1 MLYKK
6 IFALTFIFISVA
18 LCHDEYPWYNLQPS
32 GKESVEN
39 NPADSSENK
48 NVYNIADPID
58 AFSGAYT
65 HTIQDLFIPG
75 NIPLN
80 IALRYCS
87 RMYYNSPFGFGWFM
101 NYDMRVTEFSDGK
114 ILVRDPN
121 GYRQMFTLN
130 GNEYTS
136 PAGLNAYLIKTDTGY
151 IFKEKQG
158 ASYVFDTLGYL
169 KQIVNAKG
177 NEITMTYSA
186 QPESI
191 MGYHPYS
198 NYYGVVARRYLLTQ
212 VSDGYDRHLH
222 FYYDTRNR
230 IDSITGPA
238 GYKIDYTVDS
248 TGDLVEI
255 NKIGGS
261 LTRSIQY
268 KYNNFH
274 CIDTVINSNDEIYL
288 VMEYDSKNRVTKQ
301 KYGYNEFEIA
311 FDDGDSI
318 TTLTDP
324 RDNNTYYKFNN
335 KMLLAWIANEYNDTT
350 KFEYNSDYKLT
361 KTIGPR
367 GDTTKF
373 SYDFGDLLSVV
384 DALYDTTRLHYTA
397 DFHMLDSIVDPAGH
411 ITKFEYDTLGNL
423 TTVINALGKE
433 TEYEYDTRGNVI
445 QATDPMGHA
454 VYYSYDPDDGLTHN
468 STLYGSESYDSLYPT
483 KIWATIEGRTIAM
496 KFDYDYRR
504 GLRVASGDPNG
515 NVTYFDYDSLNQ
527 LTKVFYS
534 DNTPNSGHT
543 NTPSMRY
550 YYDVKG
556 NMTKKEN
563 YYGHNT
569 EFVYD
574 TLNQLREVKEHK
586 GDSTYN
592 TKYTYDNNGNLIK
605 FANSAGDTTY
615 YRYDALNRLVKTI
628 YPDST
633 PSDTTDNPAYAYR
646 YDNPD
651 DPVNLYRR
659 IDANGDT
666 TAYYYDLLN
675 RLDSLV
681 YPNGTAVTY
690 GYNRDYTLHEL
701 IDSTGTTSFV
711 YDAAHQLDSI
721 YYPDENYTMKLS
733 YYDNG
738 LRKRETFNKDGTVG
752 YDMFYTYDSLNR
764 LKEVIDSTVDKSII
778 YTYDINPV
786 SYDTSYGNLVKIAYP
801 NNIVME
807 YKYLPCCSRIG
818 RIMTRN
824 TSSGDTI
831 QSFEYEY
838 DYAGNRSDLYLKD
851 SSHIA
856 YTYDSLN
863 RLVFTEKND
872 STDTQLW
879 SRRYYYDRL
888 GNVTRLISTESVDT
902 SDYYYYYYPG
912 TNRLKE
918 ARGYTYEFDDNGNPT
933 TCDDGRNFYY
943 DYENRMTELTGHG
956 YPTQFYYNGFGDR
969 AIKIEDPEGSKGFY
983 QKLGG
988 RSKRPQKSELYD
1000 DLTYAGALGDSLHDG
1015 TRDLGEVSFDCDK
1028 DNLTWEISHKNLIGI
1043 KESYND
1049 YERLY
1054 ITLDIDQIYRKGN
1067 LRLPDSMMT
1076 KVHPA
1081 AAWEYCIYVYNDQ
1094 DFGYFDQNGKKYER
1108 PNTMSV
1114 RYLNSGANGK
1124 IQIKLSSAVLGKVNR
1139 VRYTVATTMPGFVN
1153 ADRRRNQR
1161 SRAIDVYP
1169 GGIRTMDNSGEI
1181 GGYAYGTVSDAP
1193 SYMGGGGGIHYKVTH
1208 KYWHNDVG
1216 RQINDNMAWSSVAVD
1231 RYYGYGY
1238 GLLFR
1243 KQGETGSHEYL
1254 HTDALGS
1261 VTAVTDADG
1270 NVVGTYDYDPY
1281 GELLTSS
1288 ENLGNFGFTGQEVD
1302 WETELYH
1309 FPARYYEPRWGRF
1322 TTPDPIKEKA
1332 FYNHIIGDGSFSK
1345 YQNPYSMGLNT
1356 PSDFNLYL
1364 YVMDNPSNLVDPQ
1377 GLFGLSDIRKHFQ
1390 KNINKFNDMRRWRGR
1405 LVDLF
1410 RTGEPQLF
1418 MRHCTASCMVGKK
1431 YGEDT
1436 GRIAGIGWEV
1446 WGFIRVDIPH
1456 IWDAFWNTGD
1466 WSFNWS
1472 FSLQAL
1478 SYNEAGFDC
1487 ANNIDCYINDDDLLT
1502 KCLRCCLNSL
1512 LK

>member
-1 MLYKK
+1 MLFKK
-6 IFALTFIFISVA
+6 IITFVVIWIVVGF
-18 LCHDEYPWYNLQPS
+18 CHDFWESAPNLAITT
-32 GKESVEN
+32 
-39 NPADSSENK
+39 NPEPPHNPNPNTNPTK
-48 NVYNIADPID
+48 GADPID
-58 AFSGAYT
+58 MFSGAFLYQKT
-65 HTIQDLFIPG
+65 DLFIPG
-75 NIPLN
+75 HIPLT
-80 IALRYCS
+80 IRRFYS
-87 RMYYNSPFGFGWFM
+87 SQSFYNSPFGFGWTM
-101 NYDMRVTEFSDGK
+101 NYDMKITEFSDGK
-114 ILVRDPN
+114 ILLRNHD
-121 GYRQMFTLN
+121 GYRYMFTPN
-130 GNEYTS
+130 GNEYTP
-136 PAGLNAYLIKTDTGY
+136 PAGLNAYLTKTDTNY
-151 IFKEKQG
+151 VFKEKNG
-158 ASYVFDTLGYL
+158 TGYMFDTLGYM
-169 KQIVNAKG
+169 KSIFDRNGNKVN
-177 NEITMTYSA
+177 ISYSA
-186 QPESI
+186 QVESI
-191 MGYHPYS
+191 IGYHLYS
-198 NYYGVVARRYLLTQ
+198 NFKGVVGRRNLITQ
-212 VSDGYDRHLH
+212 ISDDFNRSLH
-222 FYYDTRNR
+222 FYYDSNGR

-238 GYKIDYTVDS
+238 GYKLDYSVDEYGNLDS
-248 TGDLVEI
+248 VVE
-255 NKIGGS
+255 
-261 LTRSIQY
+261 
-268 KYNNFH
+268 
-274 CIDTVINSNDEIYL
+274 NSNCMARSTKYFYNANHGLDSIKNAAGERYL
-288 VMEYDSKNRVTKQ
+288 YMEYDDTMRVTKQ

-335 KMLLAWIANEYNDTT
+335 KMLPAWIANTFDDTT
-350 KFEYNSDYKLT
+350 RFEYNSDYKLT
-361 KTIGPR
+361 KIIGPR
-367 GDTTKF
+367 DDTTLF
-373 SYDFGDLLSVV
+373 SYNFGDLLSVV
-384 DALYDTTRLHYTA
+384 DALYDTTKLHYTS

-411 ITKFEYDTLGNL
+411 ITKFQYDTLGNL

-433 TEYEYDTRGNVI
+433 TEYDYDSRGNIV
-445 QATDPMGHA
+445 QATDPLGHA

-468 STLYGSESYDSLYPT
+468 TSLYGSETYDSLYPT
-483 KIWATIEGRTIAM
+483 KIWVTVDGRTIAM

-504 GLRVASGDPNG
+504 GLRVAAGDPNG
-515 NVTYFDYDSLNQ
+515 NTTYFDYDSLNQ
-527 LTKVFYS
+527 LTKVYNS

-563 YYGHNT
+563 YYGHYT

-586 GDSTYN
+586 GDSTYI
-592 TKYTYDNNGNLIK
+592 TKYAYDNNGNLTK

-681 YPNGTAVTY
+681 YPNGTAVKY
-690 GYNRDYTLHEL
+690 SYNRDYTLHEL
-701 IDSTGTTSFV
+701 VDSIGTTSFV

-778 YTYDINPV
+778 YTYDINTV

-801 NNIVME
+801 NNIVTE

-838 DYAGNRSDLYLKD
+838 DYAGNRTDLYLMD
-851 SSHIA
+851 SSHVA

-888 GNVTRLISTESVDT
+888 GNVTRLISTEDVDT
-902 SDYYYYYYPG
+902 SDYYYYYYTG

-918 ARGYTYEFDDNGNPT
+918 ARGYTYEFDGNGNPT
-933 TCDDGRNFYY
+933 SCDDGRNFYY
-943 DYENRMTELTGHG
+943 DHENRMTELTGHG

-969 AIKIEDPEGSKGFY
+969 VVKIEDPGGSKGFY
-983 QKLGG
+983 QQLGD
-988 RSKRPQKSELYD
+988 RAKKPHKSELYD
-1000 DLTYAGALGDSLHDG
+1000 DLTFANALGDSLHDG

-1028 DNLTWEISHKNLIGI
+1028 DNLTWEISHKNLIGS
-1043 KESYND
+1043 KQANDD

-1054 ITLDIDQIYRKGN
+1054 ITLDVDQIYRKGN

-1081 AAWEYCIYVYNDQ
+1081 AAWEYCVYVTNDQ
-1094 DFGYFDQNGKKYER
+1094 DYGYFDETGKKYER

-1153 ADRRRNQR
+1153 TDRRRNQR

-1169 GGIRTMDNSGEI
+1169 GGIRTMDNSGE
-1181 GGYAYGTVSDAP
+1181 
-1193 SYMGGGGGIHYKVTH
+1193 
-1208 KYWHNDVG
+1208 
-1216 RQINDNMAWSSVAVD
+1216 D
-1231 RYYGYGY
+1231 RR
-1238 GLLFR
+1238 LCVR
-1243 KQGETGSHEYL
+1243 NGERCAIL
-1254 HTDALGS
+1254 H
-1261 VTAVTDADG
+1261 
-1270 NVVGTYDYDPY
+1270 
-1281 GELLTSS
+1281 
-1288 ENLGNFGFTGQEVD
+1288 GQ
-1302 WETELYH
+1302 
-1309 FPARYYEPRWGRF
+1309 WGR
-1322 TTPDPIKEKA
+1322 D
-1332 FYNHIIGDGSFSK
+1332 
-1345 YQNPYSMGLNT
+1345 
-1356 PSDFNLYL
+1356 
-1364 YVMDNPSNLVDPQ
+1364 
-1377 GLFGLSDIRKHFQ
+1377 
-1390 KNINKFNDMRRWRGR
+1390 
-1405 LVDLF
+1405 
-1410 RTGEPQLF
+1410 
-1418 MRHCTASCMVGKK
+1418 
-1431 YGEDT
+1431 
-1436 GRIAGIGWEV
+1436 
-1446 WGFIRVDIPH
+1446 
-1456 IWDAFWNTGD
+1456 
-1466 WSFNWS
+1466 
-1472 FSLQAL
+1472 SL
-1478 SYNEAGFDC
+1478 
-1487 ANNIDCYINDDDLLT
+1487 
-1502 KCLRCCLNSL
+1502 
-1512 LK
+1512 